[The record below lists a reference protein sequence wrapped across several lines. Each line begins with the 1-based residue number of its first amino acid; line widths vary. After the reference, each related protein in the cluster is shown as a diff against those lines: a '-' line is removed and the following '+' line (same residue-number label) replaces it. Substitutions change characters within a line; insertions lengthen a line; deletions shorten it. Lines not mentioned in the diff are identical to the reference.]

1 MKQAEKQI
9 ENQDTKTTKGKQNIL
24 GYVDGENSNDTISA
38 IANIFREYIVYAN
51 SLTSEDSYKS
61 ASSKIERL
69 NFTLNDVSIFAGLIN
84 RESFSD
90 KANYWTAGLFI
101 SAAIN
106 KVIKKDDTVALDFP
120 SLGCPADCIGY
131 RLKQG
136 KIAFQGNA
144 GDYIGEGMS
153 GGEITIQG
161 NAGYYVGYNMSGG
174 HIIIQGNTGGH
185 VGTYMSGGVM
195 HIEGQIGSISE
206 SCRGRIYR
214 RGILLE

>member
-1 MKQAEKQI
+1 MARA
-9 ENQDTKTTKGKQNIL
+9 
-24 GYVDGENSNDTISA
+24 NSNYTIND
-38 IANIFREYIVYAN
+38 IAKIFREYVVYAN
-51 SLTSEDSYKS
+51 SLISEDSYKS
-61 ASSKIERL
+61 ASSKLERL

-106 KVIKKDDTVALDFP
+106 KVIKEDDTVTLGFP
-120 SLGCPADCIGY
+120 ILGCPADCIGY

-136 KIAFQGNA
+136 KIAFQGNV
-144 GDYIGEGMS
+144 GDYVGEAMS
-153 GGEITIQG
+153 GGEITIQD

-174 HIIIQGNTGGH
+174 HIKIQGNAGGH
-185 VGTYMSGGVM
+185 VGTYMSGGVI

-206 SCRGRIYR
+206 SCRGRIYH
-214 RGILLE
+214 RGILLR

>member
-1 MKQAEKQI
+1 VARA
-9 ENQDTKTTKGKQNIL
+9 
-24 GYVDGENSNDTISA
+24 NSNDIINAISKT
-38 IANIFREYIVYAN
+38 FREYIVYAN
-51 SLTSEDSYKS
+51 SLISEDSYKS
-61 ASSKIERL
+61 ASSKLEGL

-90 KANYWTAGLFI
+90 KANYWTTGLFI

-106 KVIKKDDTVALDFP
+106 KVIKEYDTVTLNFP

-144 GDYIGEGMS
+144 GDYVGEAMS

-174 HIIIQGNTGGH
+174 HIKIQGNAGDH
-185 VGTYMSGGVM
+185 VGTYMSGGVI

-206 SCRGRIYR
+206 SGRGKIYH
-214 RGILLE
+214 RGILFG